1 MIFLNQRFQLS
12 SRSSILL
19 KSQGSSPTRAVASG
33 GGGGGGQLPPPPW
46 TCWAR
51 HIKSVDGL
59 VFFRLSYSDY
69 SDLQLFAI
77 FIFEVDFSETYF
89 LTSAKKSVSEPPNLK
104 IFGGRMPLDPLR
116 RFVPSALTIIPP
128 RYKKPSYGPANIFNS
143 SKGIYFLI
151 RPLDLMALDF
161 LHILL
166 ICSVKTRFYPW
177 WHPNSWL
184 LFSLLFRC

>member
-1 MIFLNQRFQLS
+1 M
-12 SRSSILL
+12 
-19 KSQGSSPTRAVASG
+19 
-33 GGGGGGQLPPPPW
+33 
-46 TCWAR
+46 
-51 HIKSVDGL
+51 DGL

-166 ICSVKTRFYPW
+166 ICSVQDKVLSIMTPKFLAFVFTVTEVLA
-177 WHPNSWL
+177 NDNVL
-184 LFSLLFRC
+184 